1 MKNLKK
7 VLAVVL
13 AFAMIIGTNVF
24 AASFPDL
31 DMTANYAEAVSVLAD
46 LGILEGYEDGTIQPE
61 GDITRAEFAAIVCR
75 IKGLENAANS
85 AKGTTQFTDVAADSW
100 ASGYINMASQQ
111 GIINGVGGGLF
122 LPDENVKFEEA
133 VKMVVAAL
141 GYTPRANT
149 MGSYPTGYLA
159 VASQIGVTNGVSGA
173 AGEIANRG
181 TVARLAYN
189 ALDVPL
195 MEQVSYGTG
204 SIQYA
209 PGDSILLDSL
219 DLIKVEATIDA
230 IPGSTGNSNDLQP
243 DEVRL
248 TIKRHYIPY
257 DGKLMISDPTASNTY
272 SDLSWYTDK
281 VNVGTTNAQDFLNK
295 TVIAY
300 LQGAYDDDVVIKAI
314 VEKTGKNTEVTFR
327 SEDLYSRYTDMSKNV
342 PEVAYYDDAES
353 SSSYNRVTVDPTEF
367 TLYVNDI
374 EFKQGEGNIR
384 AILPTGLIE
393 SGNALGTFANLV
405 ENALGDTSSYANEV
419 GFNVT
424 LLDNDTDSEYDVAYV
439 EYYTDMVVDMVNANT
454 YRVTAKNSASARS
467 LYLDPTERN
476 ASFTIE
482 NQDGSEATFEDI
494 QPDMVLSIR
503 KGIVEDD
510 RLITGKVIIVNN
522 NVTGNITEISDSDH
536 EITVG
541 DTTYKVEINND
552 MSFENLRTNTEATF
566 YVNARGNIFYMDKS
580 AIVNNMKVGFATK
593 IGSDGGMMGT
603 RSIQMM
609 NEEGEFVLYDLA
621 NKVTINEA
629 ASSVNSDSAHFE
641 TYSVLA
647 FEGGTDS
654 DEDGLPDRKI
664 ADKGGIYVV
673 NAPVAYDLNS
683 DGEVYKL
690 IFTPE
695 KGRTLSAD
703 GYGLTAYAVNGG
715 TYNINTEGV
724 GGVYLTDNSLLFSID
739 PSAGKRDSE
748 GNPISLT
755 SKWNEITNLDEGDI
769 SVMKKDALID
779 GQVVNAY
786 ALNCDDDSQAKALVG
801 YELVNALVANSN
813 LMVVTGVSSTTN
825 ADGDNVRKLTGL
837 VNGEE
842 IEVYVSDDTDK
853 AAASGAGDAGSFAK
867 GDVVVYQSGAG
878 NELKAIAKIFSASAQ
893 FSGDSVINPTN
904 ISLTDSIVDLEKDGG
919 EPLDPAVD
927 GTDVQYYFGYARN
940 LRSSN
945 LTLVINDSINT
956 DGTPAATEMVEVSF
970 KNANFT
976 VYDRFE
982 GRDPRIAVS
991 DLGEVEFDR
1000 EISGDA
1006 AGDFVFVRV
1015 VDDVAQD
1022 ALIIKTK

>member
-31 DMTANYAEAVSVLAD
+31 DPTASYAEAVSVLAD
-46 LGILEGYEDGTIQPE
+46 LGILQGYEDGTIQPE

-149 MGSYPTGYLA
+149 MGGYPTGYLA
-159 VASQIGVTNGVSGA
+159 VASQINVTSGVSGA

-195 MEQVSYGTG
+195 MEQISYGTG

-314 VEKTGKNTEVTFR
+314 VEKTGKNTEVSFR
-327 SEDLYSRYTDMSKNV
+327 SEDLYSRYTDMSKSV

-353 SSSYNRVTVDPTEF
+353 SSSYNRVTVDPTDF

-374 EFKQGEGNIR
+374 EFTQGEGNIR
-384 AILPTGLIE
+384 AILPSGLIE
-393 SGNALGTFANLV
+393 SGNALATFANLV
-405 ENALGDTSSYANEV
+405 ENALGDTSNYANEV
-419 GFNVT
+419 GFNVS

-454 YRVTAKNSASARS
+454 YRVTTKNSGSASA

-482 NQDGSEATFEDI
+482 NLDGSKATFEDI
-494 QPDMVLSIR
+494 QPDMVLSVR
-503 KGIVEDD
+503 KGIVEDN
-510 RLITGKVIIVNN
+510 RLITGKVVIVNN
-522 NVTGNITEISDSDH
+522 NVTGRITEISDSDH

-552 MSFENLRTNTEATF
+552 MNFDNLRTNTEATF
-566 YVNARGNIFYMDKS
+566 YVNARGNIFFMDKS

-603 RSIQMM
+603 QSIQMM

-629 ASSVNSDSAHFE
+629 DSSVNSDTVNFS
-641 TYSVLA
+641 TYEVLA
-647 FEGGTDS
+647 FEDAATAGNT
-654 DEDGLPDRKI
+654 LPKRNIGKS
-664 ADKGGIYVV
+664 AGIYVV

-690 IFTPE
+690 IFNPE
-695 KGRTLSAD
+695 RTRTLHVN
-703 GYGLTAYAVNGG
+703 GYGFTAYGVSGD
-715 TYNINTEGV
+715 YNLNTEGV
-724 GGVYLTDNSLLFSID
+724 GGVYLTDNSILFSID
-739 PSAGKRDSE
+739 PSAAKGYDLETDWS
-748 GNPISLT
+748 T
-755 SKWNEITNLDEGDI
+755 VTNLDEGDI

-779 GQVVNAY
+779 GQLVNAF

-813 LMVVTGVSSTTN
+813 LMVVTGVSGTTN

-842 IEVYVSDDTDK
+842 VEVYVSDDTDK
-853 AAASGAGDAGSFAK
+853 SAASNAGAANSFAK
-867 GDVVVYQSGAG
+867 GDIVVYQSGAG

-893 FSGDSVINPTN
+893 FSGDTVIAPSN
-904 ISLTDSIVDLEKDGG
+904 ISLTNDIVGNGK
-919 EPLDPAVD
+919 PLAEAVD

-956 DGTPAATEMVEVSF
+956 DGTPADTEMVEVSF

-982 GRDPRIAVS
+982 GRDPRISIS

-1000 EISGDA
+1000 EVGRDA
-1006 AGDFVFVRV
+1006 AGDYVFVRV

-1022 ALIIKTK
+1022 AVIIKTK